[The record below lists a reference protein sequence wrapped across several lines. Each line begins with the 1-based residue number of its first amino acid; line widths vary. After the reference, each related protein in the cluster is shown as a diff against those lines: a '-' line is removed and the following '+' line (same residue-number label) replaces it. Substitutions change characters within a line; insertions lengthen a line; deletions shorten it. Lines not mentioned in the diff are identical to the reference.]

1 MLTEVL
7 KKKQHGEWE
16 KMDKKIC
23 ATVKTSDEEENEG
36 DGHNDKDYSVLCW
49 KGDANLL
56 DSHSSSKYYCC
67 LTRLVD
73 RSERESCLLLACDL
87 LVAFR

>member
-1 MLTEVL
+1 LLVERSLSISQMALAWIVGKEMPIFRIV
-7 KKKQHGEWE
+7 
-16 KMDKKIC
+16 I
-23 ATVKTSDEEENEG
+23 AVPNTS
-36 DGHNDKDYSVLCW
+36 
-49 KGDANLL
+49 
-56 DSHSSSKYYCC
+56 YCC